1 MRRPPARG
9 MTLIEL
15 MMAVAILAILAAL
28 SATAL
33 TPTVGRYRQ
42 MVAAEAAAQIV
53 AQARVEARQ
62 QTRCYRVQV
71 LAGGAPMAPGTPG
84 DTLHVVRRLDAD
96 CQTNAPG
103 LAADTRIDD
112 VRLPRGIE
120 AVVPAAFTEPEFRPN
135 GYTQNGFDT
144 EIQVGPAGAP
154 NTRLVIR
161 SYGPICSGPIN
172 PVQPCP

>member
-1 MRRPPARG
+1 MCRPPARG

-15 MMAVAILAILAAL
+15 MVVVAILAILAAI

-33 TPTVGRYRQ
+33 GPAVTRYRQ
-42 MVAAEAAAQIV
+42 MVSSEAAAQLV

-71 LAGGAPMAPGTPG
+71 LAAGAPVAPGTPG
-84 DTLHVVRRLDAD
+84 DTLHVMRRQDAD

-103 LAADTRIDD
+103 LVADTRIDD
-112 VRLPRGIE
+112 VRLPRGVQ
-120 AVVPAAFTEPEFRPN
+120 ALVPAAFTEPEFRPN
-135 GYTQNGFDT
+135 GYTQDGLDT
-144 EIQVGPAGAP
+144 EIQIGPAGAP
-154 NTRLVIR
+154 NTRIAIR
-161 SYGPICSGPIN
+161 SYGPICSGSVN